1 MSFANHKSNG
11 FYANH
16 QPGQA
21 AVWFNNRAY
30 NNKANFD
37 MTEGS
42 ETWELDSSGK
52 FVDICGTREI
62 LFFNIASKFNT
73 KLKECDCCLYGKEG
87 NLYNANLTDEKNQFN
102 SWNYRNITI
111 VNDDFLSL
119 DVKELAKER
128 GIDGSLPE
136 INFMKLNPNSPNYK
150 ILKSIEDEA
159 KNYEIHNDGTIRKI
173 YKEGDGNEPNEEKK
187 DSGIS
192 GWAIFGIV
200 IGIIFF
206 LALIIFLILYLR
218 KKKLDRNE
226 NTKNEMQV
234 LN

>member
-1 MSFANHKSNG
+1 M
-11 FYANH
+11 
-16 QPGQA
+16 
-21 AVWFNNRAY
+21 
-30 NNKANFD
+30 
-37 MTEGS
+37 
-42 ETWELDSSGK
+42 
-52 FVDICGTREI
+52 
-62 LFFNIASKFNT
+62 
-73 KLKECDCCLYGKEG
+73 
-87 NLYNANLTDEKNQFN
+87 
-102 SWNYRNITI
+102 
-111 VNDDFLSL
+111 
-119 DVKELAKER
+119 
-128 GIDGSLPE
+128 PE

-200 IGIIFF
+200 IGIILF